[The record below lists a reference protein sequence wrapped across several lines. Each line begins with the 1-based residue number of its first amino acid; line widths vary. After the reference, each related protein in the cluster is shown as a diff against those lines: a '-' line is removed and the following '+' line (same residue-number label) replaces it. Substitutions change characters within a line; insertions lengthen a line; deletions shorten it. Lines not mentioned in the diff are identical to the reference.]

1 MIINSLNFKEDI
13 GLFKREENFDEQI
26 KQLYKLKK
34 QENST
39 DSFSNKNGWQKE
51 IIDREEYIDIQK
63 IIMNE
68 FVNYFKKN
76 IGIFKLKVEII
87 KFFVNINPPNAYHVM
102 HFHEGGHFSGAF
114 WLQADKDA
122 GNLMIMNPFP
132 NNFMANFTGKL
143 MSSIKNFNHIQITPK
158 SNLGVFFN
166 SNIIH
171 YVDVNRSK
179 RDRIGFGY
187 HIKISDK

>member
-1 MIINSLNFKEDI
+1 MIIDSLNFKEDI

-63 IIMNE
+63 IIISE

-87 KFFVNINPPNAYHVM
+87 KFFVNINPPSAYHVM

-143 MSSIKNFNHIQITPK
+143 KSSIENFNHIQITPK

-187 HIKISDK
+187 HIKISEK